1 MYCVWRA
8 ALRCV
13 GSAAATV
20 DKTKRKNHDMSSSA
34 RQVNWQEAWH
44 VCWLHK
50 KDSNGGVRE
59 NGNVHHVAT
68 EYKRCTPHHLYGFLL
83 SGTVSSR
90 KKPGEA
96 EEMHLP

>member
-1 MYCVWRA
+1 MLYRIEVVYVLRA

-50 KDSNGGVRE
+50 KYNNGASE
-59 NGNVHHVAT
+59 KWDVHYAFT
-68 EYKRCTPHHLYGFLL
+68 EYRLL
-83 SGTVSSR
+83 R
-90 KKPGEA
+90 A
-96 EEMHLP
+96 NL